1 MNMTLF
7 TNLKKITKIY
17 KAVDKLLIMGT
28 IECCHSFQY
37 DKEKRDARGRTPLML
52 AVTLG
57 HLESARTLLQHA
69 TNVNTENREGWT
81 GIIFHC

>member
-1 MNMTLF
+1 
-7 TNLKKITKIY
+7 
-17 KAVDKLLIMGT
+17 
-28 IECCHSFQY
+28 
-37 DKEKRDARGRTPLML
+37 ML

-81 GIIFHC
+81 GIHSCLCLENTNFNVYFEYIILVFGIET

>member
-1 MNMTLF
+1 
-7 TNLKKITKIY
+7 
-17 KAVDKLLIMGT
+17 
-28 IECCHSFQY
+28 
-37 DKEKRDARGRTPLML
+37 ML

-81 GIIFHC
+81 GIVFIAVCAWKIDILVYIFNM